1 MSFRFMRV
9 IVMFDLPME
18 TSSNAREYRR
28 FRKFL
33 IKSGFIMMQQSV
45 YSKLT
50 LNATASNMVA
60 ENIRK
65 NKPNDGLV
73 QLLIVTENQ
82 YNRMEFIVGKKNYD
96 VLENNERLI
105 VL

>member
-1 MSFRFMRV
+1 MRV